1 MPQDGFN
8 DRLKQ
13 LAQQNQL
20 PVLVQGGDIDWQK
33 DIAFP
38 EGLAYDISGWLD
50 ENPDIKDILI
60 PEGVEY
66 CTTEDGAIYSMPL
79 ATVRPTG
86 FYWNTQLWDPTEDLS
101 QISMDEFLSLIGD
114 QKIAFSTAENGWV
127 CALFLTALI
136 AAQGGGDEVVGAM
149 GRIPLPNPEL
159 ADYVGKDVVVGIRP
173 EDFHEEQEYL
183 DAAPS
188 AVIDAQVDLSEL
200 MGSEVYVYFTV
211 GERRHIARISSRLDI
226 HAGDT
231 VRIAPELDH
240 VHVFD
245 KETEKAICHGAAK

>member
-79 ATVRPTG
+79 AAVRPTG
-86 FYWNTQLWDPTEDLS
+86 FYWNTQLWNPTEDLS

-136 AAQGGGDEVVGAM
+136 AAQGGGYEVVGAM

-188 AVIDAQVDLSEL
+188 AVIDARVDLSEL